1 MYLNTFCKNE
11 LIIWIIMKTMIK
23 YLRQE
28 LKMSQKELG
37 DKVGVTRQTINSL
50 ENGRYNPSLF
60 LAYDI
65 TRVLNKMIFK
75 ENREEYFVIEDIF
88 IFDDY

>member
-1 MYLNTFCKNE
+1 MRTR
-11 LIIWIIMKTMIK
+11 IK

-50 ENGRYNPSLF
+50 EIGKYNPSLF

-65 TRVLNKMIFK
+65 TQVFNEMIFK
-75 ENREEYFVIEDIF
+75 DNEEQYFVIEEIF
-88 IFDDY
+88 IFDDNYSG

>member
-1 MYLNTFCKNE
+1 MR
-11 LIIWIIMKTMIK
+11 TMIK

-37 DKVGVTRQTINSL
+37 EKVGVTRQNINSL
-50 ENGRYNPSLF
+50 ENGKYNPSLF

-65 TRVLNKMIFK
+65 TQVFNEIIFK
-75 ENREEYFVIEDIF
+75 DDKEQYFFIEDIF
-88 IFDDY
+88 IFDDNYAR

>member
-1 MYLNTFCKNE
+1 MRTR
-11 LIIWIIMKTMIK
+11 IK

-37 DKVGVTRQTINSL
+37 DKVGVTINSL
-50 ENGRYNPSLF
+50 ENGKYNPSLF

-65 TRVLNKMIFK
+65 TQVFNEMIFK
-75 ENREEYFVIEDIF
+75 DNEEQYFVIEEIF
-88 IFDDY
+88 IFDDNYSR